1 MKYIFLLFTLIFS
14 REIKAQ
20 CPITSEELKMH
31 VSYLASD
38 KMEGRYPGTA
48 ANTKVVNYISEN
60 FRQNGINPIKANYL
74 QEFVAQLRRD
84 STKVKTWN
92 VVGMIEGN
100 DEYLKNEFIVLGAHY
115 DHLGKLGEIIYN
127 GADDNASGTAAL
139 LEISQKLGA
148 NRKFL
153 KRSIIF
159 IAFGAEEQGLLGS
172 QYFTE
177 HPLVPLEKIKLMVN
191 IDMLGRLNNEKHVY
205 IGGGGTFPEGE
216 SMLKRLGEQTQITP
230 IVHAGSVA
238 GSDHVSFYKKNISV
252 LGIHT
257 GGHEQYHTPNDKV
270 GLIKFDGEQKAA
282 NYIFD
287 IIMEIASTNKNME
300 FIKQD

>member
-1 MKYIFLLFTLIFS
+1 MKYFYLLFILIFCG
-14 REIKAQ
+14 ELTAQ
-20 CPITSEELKMH
+20 NPITSEELKMH

-48 ANTKVVNYISEN
+48 ENRKVVDYISEN
-60 FRQNGINPIKANYL
+60 FRQNGIRPFKGDYL
-74 QEFVAQLRRD
+74 QEFMAQMKRD

-92 VVGMIEGN
+92 VVGLLEGN
-100 DEYLKNEFIVLGAHY
+100 DEQLKNEFIVLGAHY
-115 DHLGKLGEIIYN
+115 DHLGKVGEIIYN

-139 LEISQKLGA
+139 LEISQKLAA
-148 NRKFL
+148 NREDL

-172 QYFTE
+172 HYFTE

-191 IDMLGRLNNEKHVY
+191 MDMLGRLNKEQHVY
-205 IGGGGTFPEGE
+205 VGGAGTFPEGE
-216 SMLKRLGEQTQITP
+216 ELMKNLGEHNEITP
-230 IVHAGSVA
+230 IVHAGSIG

-257 GGHEQYHTPNDKV
+257 GGHEQYHTPSDKV
-270 GLIKFDGEQKAA
+270 GLIEFSGEQKVA

-287 IIMEIASTNKNME
+287 VIMEIAATNKKME
-300 FIKQD
+300 FVKQD